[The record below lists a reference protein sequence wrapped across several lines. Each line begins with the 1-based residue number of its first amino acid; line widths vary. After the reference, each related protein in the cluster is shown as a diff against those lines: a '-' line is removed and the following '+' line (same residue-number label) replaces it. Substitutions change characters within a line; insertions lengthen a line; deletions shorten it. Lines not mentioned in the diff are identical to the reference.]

1 MECCEGQTKRKL
13 ALALHDEGKRHLA
26 FTAVIGVALLLRWL
40 NIIQSVFGVDFAL
53 IVAIIGGYKFFYGTI
68 YELIFE
74 RKIAVD
80 ALVAV
85 AAGAALYASEY
96 FAAAEVILI
105 MLIGEALEHYAVGQT
120 RAALS
125 ELASAIPDVAHLV
138 KDGEVFDVPV
148 ERLSV
153 GDIVLIKPGER
164 IPVDGE
170 VVEGSSSVD
179 ESTIT
184 GESMPKD
191 KFKGDMVYAGTINL
205 IGSLYVQAKAVS
217 NETLISKI
225 MRMVEEAQ
233 ERKASIERTA
243 DKYARWFLAVVM
255 VAASVTFVLSKELM
269 RCVAVLIIACPCAL
283 VLSTPT
289 AIVSAIGRLAREG
302 ILAKGGNAVE
312 ALGKVDCVV
321 FDKTGTLTLGSP
333 KLTDIFTLGDFDEQA
348 LLSYAGS
355 VELAS
360 EHLLGKLIVEA
371 SKGRGVNLVHP
382 VNVKVYPGMG
392 IAGNV
397 GGKRIAVGNRK
408 LLSALDIP
416 LPQEADEKWRSME
429 ADGKTIVSVAVDG
442 EVAGLI
448 AFSDE
453 PRPEAKDA
461 IDALSALGIKRIAM
475 LTGDALQAARA
486 VAEKLGIGEVHAEL
500 LPHEKVERVNE
511 LRAQKLF
518 VAMVGDGIND
528 APALASAD
536 VGIAMGGV
544 GTNLTAEAGDIV
556 IMTDELT
563 KVPIAIDVGRA
574 ALKKIHQNIIAFAIG
589 FNSVAVLL
597 AGFGYIPPVWAAVV
611 HQASSLMVV
620 CNSLTL
626 LSRRRIKPLRSLGA
640 FLRRVEEVAQAL
652 QWESISEF
660 VSHHKSLLKRI
671 TPVALFAGYILSGFY
686 MVRANERA
694 IVLRFGK
701 FVREAPP
708 GLHYHL
714 PSPFEKVIKVDAL
727 TRRRVEVGFRTK
739 QQEASKEPVVYE
751 WAFKHLIAGYERR
764 PEEGIVV
771 TGDENLLEVNMIVH
785 YSISDAF
792 RFALRCNSAEDI
804 LLPLSE
810 AVLRSVFSRQPMYA
824 PLVER
829 RKEIERQLLS
839 SLREALLRY
848 GVGITVHDVKLQ
860 DVHPP
865 LEADVVDA
873 FHEVARALE
882 MKAQLINEAE
892 AYMREKVPEARGEAM
907 SQLLG
912 AIAFSHE
919 RLNRALGEA
928 SKFKAVATQYAR
940 AREIHRLRLYWDT
953 LEEALPNLKKY
964 IVATDKAGRHR
975 IIFLPQE
982 VTLKEGTKQQGE
994 IMVAPT
1000 VEELEHT
1007 ITGGGKR

>member
-1 MECCEGQTKRKL
+1 MECCGGQTKRKF
-13 ALALHDEGKRHLA
+13 ALALHGEGKRHLA
-26 FTAVIGVALLLRWL
+26 FTVVIGVALLLRWL
-40 NIIQSVFGVDFAL
+40 NIIQSVFGIDFAFFIT
-53 IVAIIGGYKFFYGTI
+53 IVGGYKFFYGTI
-68 YELIFE
+68 YELVFE

-85 AAGAALYASEY
+85 AAAAALYAGEY

-105 MLIGEALEHYAVGQT
+105 MLIGEGLEHYAVGQT

-125 ELASAIPDVAHLV
+125 ELASAIPDIAHLV
-138 KDGEVFDVPV
+138 KDGEVYDVPV
-148 ERLSV
+148 EKISV

-170 VVEGSSSVD
+170 VVDGSSSVD

-184 GESMPKD
+184 GESIPKD
-191 KFKGDMVYAGTINL
+191 KFKGEMVYAGTMNL
-205 IGSLYVQAKAVS
+205 IGSLYVRAKAVS
-217 NETLISKI
+217 SETLISKI
-225 MRMVEEAQ
+225 MRLVEEAQ
-233 ERKASIERTA
+233 ERKANIERIA
-243 DKYARWFLAVVM
+243 DKYARWFLVVVM
-255 VAASVTFVLSKELM
+255 VAAVVTLVLSKELM

-289 AIVSAIGRLAREG
+289 AIVSAIGRLAMEG
-302 ILAKGGNAVE
+302 ILSKGGNAIE
-312 ALGKVDCVV
+312 ALGKVNCVV

-333 KLTDIFTLGDFDEQA
+333 KLTNIFTFGDVDEQT
-348 LLSYAGS
+348 LLFYAAS

-371 SKGRGVNLVHP
+371 SKDRAFSLVHP
-382 VNVKVYPGMG
+382 ANVKVYPGMG
-392 IAGNV
+392 ITGNV
-397 GGKRIAVGNRK
+397 AGKQVAVGSRK
-408 LLSALDIP
+408 LLLALDIP
-416 LPQEADEKWRSME
+416 LPQEADQKWHSLE
-429 ADGKTIVSVAVDG
+429 ADGKTVVAVAVDN

-461 IDALSALGIKRIAM
+461 IDALAFLGIKKVAM
-475 LTGDALQAARA
+475 LTGDALPAAKA
-486 VAEKLGIGEVHAEL
+486 VAEKLGISEVHAEL
-500 LPHEKVERVNE
+500 LPHEKVERVNY

-563 KVPIAIDVGRA
+563 KVPIAIELGRA
-574 ALKKIHQNIIAFAIG
+574 ALKKIHQNIVAFAIG
-589 FNSVAVLL
+589 FNSIAVLL
-597 AGFGYIPPVWAAVV
+597 AGFGYITPVWAAVV
-611 HQASSLMVV
+611 HQVSSLMVV

-626 LSRRRIKPLRSLGA
+626 LSRRRFELSRSLIA
-640 FLRRVEEVAQAL
+640 FLRRVEEIARAL

-660 VSHHKSLLKRI
+660 VSHHKSLFKRI
-671 TPVALFAGYILSGFY
+671 TAVTLFAGYILSGFY
-686 MVRANERA
+686 TVRANERA

-701 FVREAPP
+701 FVREALP
-708 GLHYHL
+708 GLHYRL
-714 PSPFEKVIKVDAL
+714 PSPFEKVIKVDTL
-727 TRRRVEVGFRTK
+727 TRRRVEIGFRTK
-739 QQEASKEPVVYE
+739 QQKANEESVVYE

-764 PEEGIVV
+764 PEEGVVV
-771 TGDENLLEVNMIVH
+771 TGDENLIEVNMIVH
-785 YSISDAF
+785 YSIRDAF
-792 RFALRCNSAEDI
+792 RFVLRCNSAEEI

-810 AVLRSVFSRQPMYA
+810 AILRSVFSRQPMYA

-829 RKEIERQLLS
+829 RKEIERQLLL
-839 SLREALLRY
+839 SLRKALSRY
-848 GVGITVHDVKLQ
+848 GVGIIVHDVKLQ
-860 DVHPP
+860 DIHPP

-892 AYMREKVPEARGEAM
+892 AYMKEKLPEARGKAV
-907 SQLLG
+907 SQILG
-912 AIAFSHE
+912 AVAFSHE
-919 RLNRALGEA
+919 RLNKALGEA
-928 SKFKAVATQYAR
+928 SKFKAISAQYTK
-940 AREIHRLRLYWDT
+940 AREIHRVRLYWDV

-964 IVATDKAGRHR
+964 IVATDKASRHR
-975 IIFLPQE
+975 IIFLPSE
-982 VTLKEGTKQQGE
+982 AGLKEETKQQSE
-994 IMVAPT
+994 ITIAPT

-1007 ITGGGKR
+1007 VVEEGKR